1 MPPIVGTSGTYR
13 ISPRVVLD
21 PGDSFRVAGGPYY
34 KTRDGQRLPLAA
46 RGTFRLME
54 VIRRR
59 SRVYLLAHGAEG
71 WAMLHV
77 EGRRRSPVPGLVP
90 RPYRVTRRVTTTGQ
104 RGPVRGNQRPP
115 SEETRSWER

>member
-1 MPPIVGTSGTYR
+1 METMTTGYR
-13 ISPRVVLD
+13 ISPRVVLE
-21 PGDSFRVAGGPYY
+21 PGDRFKISGGPYY
-34 KTRDGQRLPLAA
+34 RTRDGQRLPLAA
-46 RGTFRLME
+46 RGTFRLAE

-90 RPYRVTRRVTTTGQ
+90 RPYRVAKRVKG
-104 RGPVRGNQRPP
+104 
-115 SEETRSWER
+115 

>member
-1 MPPIVGTSGTYR
+1 VETMTTGYR
-13 ISPRVVLD
+13 ISPRVVLE
-21 PGDSFRVAGGPYY
+21 PGDRFKISGGPYY
-34 KTRDGQRLPLAA
+34 RTKDGQRLPLAA
-46 RGTFRLME
+46 RGTFRLAE

-90 RPYRVTRRVTTTGQ
+90 RPYRVAKRVKG
-104 RGPVRGNQRPP
+104 
-115 SEETRSWER
+115 

>member
-1 MPPIVGTSGTYR
+1 MPLSTETSGYR
-13 ISPRVVLD
+13 ISPRVVLE
-21 PGDSFRVAGGPYY
+21 PGDSFKVAGGPYY

-104 RGPVRGNQRPP
+104 RGPVRGNQ
-115 SEETRSWER
+115 